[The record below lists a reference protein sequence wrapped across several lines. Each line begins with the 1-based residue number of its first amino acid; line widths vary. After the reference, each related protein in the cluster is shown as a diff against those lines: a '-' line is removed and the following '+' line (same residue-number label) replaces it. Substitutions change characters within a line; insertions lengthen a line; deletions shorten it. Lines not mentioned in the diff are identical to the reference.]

1 MSDSLD
7 LCQKTVLPR
16 KNSISLVMRNKPR
29 LLTVLQQ
36 SQTQIWGQKC
46 SNIFSAC
53 FLSGSIYG
61 VVAQNLPTMLLST
74 FLNRIIPLW
83 HFWEK
88 SWQKITSFLSLQWQ
102 NSCTSFTRYIDLT
115 VKYTHFDY
123 LILHFEAANPISS
136 FSHEELHCTY
146 TWNHSGNPGPGLQEC
161 DSVDHRSL

>member
-1 MSDSLD
+1 MWEGCSAT
-7 LCQKTVLPR
+7 QKL
-16 KNSISLVMRNKPR
+16 N
-29 LLTVLQQ
+29 LLRHE
-36 SQTQIWGQKC
+36 GQNYVSWRCHSRAKHR
-46 SNIFSAC
+46 SGVRSAATFFSAC

-74 FLNRIIPLW
+74 FLYRIIPLW

-102 NSCTSFTRYIDLT
+102 NSCISFTRYTDLT
-115 VKYTHFDY
+115 IKYAHSHD

-136 FSHEELHCTY
+136 FSPEELHCTH
-146 TWNHSGNPGPGLQEC
+146 TWNHSGNPGHGLQEC